1 MADTPPDVT
10 NSAIRPAG
18 SKRSGA
24 VYYVAWVLFGC
35 AIWLL
40 LWLTFVAGQL
50 RQAHPDNMW
59 VKEAY
64 ALKLGV
70 AEQYIGQKKLLVVGG
85 SASMFGVRS
94 PDLERAFDLPTINL
108 GVNAGLGT
116 YEVPARVDQLIE
128 PGDVVVM
135 PLEYRLLL
143 WDGVPSY
150 VTLSWALEHP
160 ETFSR
165 WSAKSLV
172 WGLWSL
178 PLKRVVEGYLNT
190 DVRHLLRGP
199 YGAHRLDQWGDQTQT
214 ASKSRSD
221 AQRQALAAQPA
232 ERYDELYA
240 ETSLGLAEWGYW
252 WRRWKS
258 RGACLVVVPAPFMTL
273 PAYESST
280 FKAFFDSVPGRVSQQ
295 GVTYLGHPRDGFFP
309 VEAMF
314 DTNYHLTDESRDLYT
329 RRLIAS
335 LRSSNLSCLPETSRG
350 DAR

>member
-24 VYYVAWVLFGC
+24 VYYVAWVFLGC

-40 LWLTFVAGQL
+40 LWLTIVAGQL

-143 WDGVPSY
+143 CEGHV
-150 VTLSWALEHP
+150 
-160 ETFSR
+160 
-165 WSAKSLV
+165 
-172 WGLWSL
+172 GL
-178 PLKRVVEGYLNT
+178 
-190 DVRHLLRGP
+190 
-199 YGAHRLDQWGDQTQT
+199 
-214 ASKSRSD
+214 
-221 AQRQALAAQPA
+221 
-232 ERYDELYA
+232 
-240 ETSLGLAEWGYW
+240 
-252 WRRWKS
+252 RR
-258 RGACLVVVPAPFMTL
+258 F
-273 PAYESST
+273 
-280 FKAFFDSVPGRVSQQ
+280 
-295 GVTYLGHPRDGFFP
+295 
-309 VEAMF
+309 
-314 DTNYHLTDESRDLYT
+314 
-329 RRLIAS
+329 
-335 LRSSNLSCLPETSRG
+335 
-350 DAR
+350 